1 MDADKILEKLQ
12 GYLSL
17 EQKFLH
23 QRFKAEAEKLDKE
36 QLVEIVDIVHSNYLI
51 RNKMFK
57 NLIKHCT
64 KQGISL
70 PPINELWE

>member
-23 QRFKAEAEKLDKE
+23 QRFKAEAEKLNKE
-36 QLVEIVDIVHSNYLI
+36 QLVEIVDIVHV
-51 RNKMFK
+51 
-57 NLIKHCT
+57 
-64 KQGISL
+64 
-70 PPINELWE
+70 